1 MDDTHTFFWL
11 VGVLEGEGTFLW
23 YPNKGKA
30 IIEMEMKDEHVV
42 ARVAALWGVSY
53 YRRDRRERNPNSA
66 VTYQV
71 RLTGVRAIQLMER
84 LAPYMSPRRQRTIT
98 RVTMGYRASHPNM
111 PEAGR
116 VPLLTLTHVPYTLL
130 AGEPNG

>member
-1 MDDTHTFFWL
+1 M
-11 VGVLEGEGTFLW
+11 W
-23 YPNKGKA
+23 YPETKKA
-30 IIEMEMKDEHVV
+30 VIEMEMKDEHVV

-71 RLTGVRAIQLMER
+71 RITGARAVQLMER

-98 RVTMGYRASHPNM
+98 RVTTGYREKHPDM

-116 VPLLTLTHVPYTLL
+116 VPLLTLTHVPYTLTT
-130 AGEPNG
+130 GTDNG